1 MGDPTTPI
9 TSLLD
14 QDQRYRFQSLGPF
27 PPFPLLLRYMYRF
40 RSSVTS
46 WYLAWHAYLGCSGPP
61 WIPISLI
68 PANQTLP
75 WPTFSPPTPGLPP
88 PVEAPKTPKTSI
100 GPAINA
106 IDAPATMTRNE
117 AGNRISSITS
127 SSTSTDSSTYSAV
140 TVKPP
145 VSSRSTASTA
155 PAPAT
160 ATATSTSIPTHSP
173 TPNPAV
179 TSTRAPSSAAAAP
192 AVPAASSAS
201 TAADASPS
209 THRRRP
215 PPVRLSADN
224 HASLM
229 NHWSSSKDDPQ
240 VSPTASTFAARGGPN
255 VAFNDRRMSDLANYR
270 RDLAVLET
278 SRVPQI
284 QHNTPTASTNPQ
296 IAPWMN
302 PSGPSTPSPAMP
314 TTFYND
320 SSDNLSLASQ
330 LSPGHAPNA
339 RHGAAANDSPDASYF
354 DGRRPSAASILTAS
368 SQGSKA
374 SVRGGFRKLQGFFG
388 EEFPG
393 RDSSESS
400 LPTSLMGKDQRARSY
415 SHSRPTQRDRNYSN
429 ATDHTRD
436 ASPSSSRPRTP
447 VPAPEVVPFLYQDN
461 TDIARYGEAPV
472 RDTMTGPDRERYV
485 NDGSSQVPPK
495 TSSSSRSGHSIVHIP
510 GHHHRHHK
518 SNDDPRTLR
527 PSLSREDTAIGY
539 QLPRDR
545 GGSSIA
551 SMYPT
556 RSRGQSPT
564 PSTRSG
570 GLSWGTKSGQV
581 DGQTSPNHHGK
592 RGLLG
597 RFRRH
602 HKDKDETAK
611 LRDLPQSTR
620 SLQPK
625 SSKPDLQ
632 RPEPP
637 PSVLPPSGTFGPGE
651 SSDVP
656 DSRPATT
663 QRGATFNNKFP
674 FSKKGRSH
682 RPNELLVDESI
693 GPTDRNDPM
702 YHLDTNLNDMEGI
715 LTKPPPLTPMDTP
728 LVSNVEVDRHESVS
742 SALPPK
748 GRWDA
753 PDSWAVRRN
762 TEDNSYNGPDID
774 EIGSP
779 PRPEEKMAP
788 YCIRIFR
795 SDGTFST
802 HAMPLDSSVTDVISQ
817 VIKKTYVVDGLENY
831 HIILK
836 KHDLIRILTPPERP
850 LLMQKRLLQQVG
862 YSDKDKIEDLG
873 REDNSY
879 LCRFMFL
886 SARES
891 DFHAKTTDMGLA
903 RAQKL
908 NYVDLSGRNLVT
920 IPISLYLKA
929 PEIISLN
936 LSRNLSLDVPRDFI
950 QSCKH
955 LRDIKFNN
963 NEARKLPPSLSR
975 ANKLTYLDVANNRL
989 EQLEHAELNSLT
1001 GMLKMN
1007 LANNRLKH
1015 LPLYFGAYQSLRSL
1029 NISSNFIDKFPTFLC
1044 NLPSLIELDLSFN
1057 GIATIPQEI
1066 GGLKNLEKLLIT
1078 NNRLTHAVPASFGQL
1093 ISLRELDIKYN
1104 GITSIDI
1111 ISELPKLEILSADH
1125 NCISAFVGQF
1135 ESIRQLK
1142 LNSNP
1147 LNKFDIVAPVPTL
1160 KTLNL
1165 SNAQLA
1171 SIDSSF
1177 ANMMNLEH
1185 LILDKNYFVSLPQE
1199 IGSLSRLE
1207 HFSIANN
1214 SVGELPVQ
1222 IGCLTELR
1230 VLNVRGNNISKL
1242 PMELWWANRLET
1254 FNASSNVLEH
1264 FPKPA
1269 SRAPRIPG
1277 EESQTAPPPVNGR
1290 AAPLGTLSAT
1300 PSSEEL
1306 SDDRRPSQQSSTLL
1320 SVGPSP
1326 LSIGDRKSSVVSV
1339 YGKGGRKTSIVSRS
1353 ATPSAA
1359 APTSNTRKDSGISSR
1374 LTNTFAGSLRN
1385 LHLADNR
1392 LDDDVFDQIT
1402 LLSELRVLNLSY
1414 NDEISDMPQRSIKSW
1429 PQLVELYLSGN
1440 ALTTLPADDLE
1451 ESSLLQALYIN
1462 GNRFTNLP
1470 ADISRAKNLAVLDCG
1485 SNFLKYNISNV
1496 PYDWNWNLNP
1506 NLRYL
1511 NLSGN
1516 KRLEIKQTAFGPSG
1530 PGAVNREEYTDFS
1543 RLLNLRI
1550 LGLMDVTLTQ
1560 PSIPDQSEDRRVRT
1574 SGSLAG
1580 HLPYGMADALGK
1592 HEHLSTVDLVVPRFN
1607 ASETEM
1613 LLGLFDGQALSSG
1626 GSKIAKYL
1634 HENFGQIFTMEL
1646 KALKTRSSETPADA
1660 LRRAFLSLNKDLV
1673 TIAIQ
1678 HSEERPLKT
1687 HRGSG
1692 QPVILTKEDLNS
1704 GGVATVIYLQSTE
1717 LYVANVGD
1725 AQAMVIQN
1733 DGTHKMLTRKH
1744 DPAEP
1749 SERSRIREAG
1759 GWVSRNGRL
1768 NDLLEVSRAF
1778 GYVDLMP
1785 AVQAAPYISNM
1796 TIREQDDII
1805 LIATRELWEYLSPGL
1820 VTDIARAERQD
1831 LMRAAQKLRDLA
1843 IAYGASGKIM
1853 VMMIS
1858 VADLKRRVERS
1869 RLHRGASMSLYPS
1882 GIPDDAQVLSARR
1895 GRRAKADVLD
1905 SSLNRLEAEIPAP
1918 TGNVSIVFTDIKNS
1932 TNLWEMYPSAM
1943 RSAIKLHNE
1952 VMRRQLRRIG
1962 GYEVKTE
1969 GDAFMVSFPTATSAL
1984 LWTFA
1989 VQMQLLDVSWPSEV
2003 LNSVSC
2009 QPVFDKDNSLIFKGL
2024 SVRMGIHFGDCVSET
2039 DPVTRRMDY
2048 FGPMVNKA
2056 ARISA
2061 VADGGQITVSTDFI
2075 SEIQRCLE
2083 SCQDTDRGNASGS
2096 EDAIDDES
2104 YDNAIRKDLRSLTS
2118 QGFEVKEMGEK
2129 KLKGLENPEVV
2140 YSLYPHALAGRIE
2153 FHQHHDKREEL
2164 GGGDKPAIL
2173 APGAELIFDPDDI
2186 WTLWRVSLRL
2196 EMLCSALEGNTAP
2209 GLQPPETE
2217 LLERIKARGGEVTDR
2232 FLINFMEHQVSRI
2245 ETCISTLAMRHLAVG
2260 GGTIKELEELRGPM
2274 SAVLDHFMSQH
2285 NELERYKKQ
2294 FGQLPAPESSDDDTD
2309 EGSDTEQES

>member
-1 MGDPTTPI
+1 
-9 TSLLD
+9 
-14 QDQRYRFQSLGPF
+14 
-27 PPFPLLLRYMYRF
+27 
-40 RSSVTS
+40 
-46 WYLAWHAYLGCSGPP
+46 
-61 WIPISLI
+61 
-68 PANQTLP
+68 
-75 WPTFSPPTPGLPP
+75 
-88 PVEAPKTPKTSI
+88 
-100 GPAINA
+100 
-106 IDAPATMTRNE
+106 
-117 AGNRISSITS
+117 
-127 SSTSTDSSTYSAV
+127 
-140 TVKPP
+140 
-145 VSSRSTASTA
+145 
-155 PAPAT
+155 
-160 ATATSTSIPTHSP
+160 
-173 TPNPAV
+173 
-179 TSTRAPSSAAAAP
+179 
-192 AVPAASSAS
+192 
-201 TAADASPS
+201 
-209 THRRRP
+209 
-215 PPVRLSADN
+215 
-224 HASLM
+224 
-229 NHWSSSKDDPQ
+229 
-240 VSPTASTFAARGGPN
+240 
-255 VAFNDRRMSDLANYR
+255 
-270 RDLAVLET
+270 
-278 SRVPQI
+278 
-284 QHNTPTASTNPQ
+284 
-296 IAPWMN
+296 
-302 PSGPSTPSPAMP
+302 MP
-314 TTFYND
+314 TSFYND

-330 LSPGHAPNA
+330 LSPGHPS
-339 RHGAAANDSPDASYF
+339 ANVRSSSTPGPQDSPDAAYYN

-368 SQGSKA
+368 STGSKT
-374 SVRGGFRKLQGFFG
+374 SLTRGGFRKLQGFFG

-400 LPTSLMGKDQRARSY
+400 LPTSFMGKDQRQRSY

-436 ASPSSSRPRTP
+436 GSPSSSRPRTP
-447 VPAPEVVPFLYQDN
+447 VPDPEVVPFLFQDTN
-461 TDIARYGEAPV
+461 DIARLGEAPV
-472 RDTMTGPDRERYV
+472 RDIPTGPDRDRFIS
-485 NDGSSQVPPK
+485 DASSQVPPK
-495 TSSSSRSGHSIVHIP
+495 TSSSSRSAHSIVH
-510 GHHHRHHK
+510 GHHHHHRHNK

-527 PSLSREDTAIGY
+527 PSISREETPIGV
-539 QLPRDR
+539 QLQRDR
-545 GGSSIA
+545 GGGSTSTTM
-551 SMYPT
+551 ST
-556 RSRGQSPT
+556 RPRGQSPT
-564 PSTRSG
+564 PSNRSAG
-570 GLSWGTKSGQV
+570 PTFSSKSSQL
-581 DGQTSPNHHGK
+581 DGPTSPGHHGK
-592 RGLLG
+592 RGILG

-602 HKDKDETAK
+602 HKDKDDVTK
-611 LRDLPQSTR
+611 LRDLPQSTK
-620 SLQPK
+620 SLQSK
-625 SSKPDLQ
+625 SSKPDFH
-632 RPEPP
+632 RPELS
-637 PSVLPPSGTFGPGE
+637 PSVLPYTGASPLDY
-651 SSDVP
+651 SD
-656 DSRPATT
+656 DARTIA

-674 FSKKGRSH
+674 FAKKTRAH
-682 RPNELLVDESI
+682 RPHDFVDEAI
-693 GPTDRNDPM
+693 GPTDRNDPNNV
-702 YHLDTNLNDMEGI
+702 YILDTNLADMEGI
-715 LTKPPPLTPMDTP
+715 LTKPPQLSQMDVGYVNN
-728 LVSNVEVDRHESVS
+728 LEHERADSIS
-742 SALPPK
+742 MQPK

-762 TEDNSYNGPDID
+762 TEDNTYHGPDLD

-779 PRPEEKMAP
+779 PRPEERMAS

-802 HAMPLDSSVTDVISQ
+802 HSMSLDSSVADVISQ

-836 KHDLIRILTPPERP
+836 KHDLIRVLMPPERP

-862 YSDKDKIEDLG
+862 YEDKDRIEDLG

-891 DFHAKTTDMGLA
+891 DFHAKTADMNLA

-908 NYVDLSGRNLVT
+908 NYVDLSGRNLIT
-920 IPISLYLKA
+920 IPISLYSKA
-929 PEIISLN
+929 AEIISLN

-950 QSCKH
+950 STCIH

-975 ANKLTYLDVANNRL
+975 APKLTFLDVANNRL
-989 EQLEHAELNSLT
+989 EQLEHAELNTLP
-1001 GMLKMN
+1001 GLLRLN

-1015 LPLYFGAYQSLRSL
+1015 LPSDFGAYKALRSL
-1029 NISSNFIDKFPTFLC
+1029 NISSNFLDKFPSFLC
-1044 NLPSLIELDLSFN
+1044 ELESLVDLDLSFN
-1057 GIATIPQEI
+1057 GIASLPNEI
-1066 GGLKNLEKLLIT
+1066 GNLKNLEKLLIT
-1078 NNRLTHAVPASFGQL
+1078 NNRLTHSVPPSFGGL

-1104 GITSIDI
+1104 GITKIDI
-1111 ISELPKLEILSADH
+1111 ISELPNLEILSADH

-1135 ESIRQLK
+1135 EAIRQLK

-1147 LNKFDIVAPVPTL
+1147 LNKFEIVEPVPTL

-1185 LILDKNYFVSLPQE
+1185 LNLDKNYFVSLPQE
-1199 IGSLSRLE
+1199 IGTLSRLE

-1214 SVGELPVQ
+1214 SVGELPAQ
-1222 IGCLTELR
+1222 IGCLAELR

-1242 PMELWWANRLET
+1242 PMELWWANKLET

-1269 SRAPRIPG
+1269 SRPPRMPGTDEPQPIP
-1277 EESQTAPPPVNGR
+1277 SSNGR
-1290 AAPLGTLSAT
+1290 TPTLGSLSAT
-1300 PSSEEL
+1300 ASSEEL
-1306 SDDRRPSQQSSTLL
+1306 SDERRPSQNSSTLL

-1326 LSIGDRKSSVVSV
+1326 LNDRKSSVVSV
-1339 YGKGGRKTSIVSRS
+1339 YGKGGRKTSVVSRS
-1353 ATPSAA
+1353 T
-1359 APTSNTRKDSGISSR
+1359 TSSTTARKDSAISSR
-1374 LTNTFAGSLRN
+1374 MTNTFAGSLKN
-1385 LHLADNR
+1385 LLLADNR

-1440 ALTTLPADDLE
+1440 GLTTLPADDLE

-1470 ADISRAKNLAVLDCG
+1470 ADISRAKNLAILDCG
-1485 SNFLKYNISNV
+1485 SNYLKYNISNV

-1516 KRLEIKQTAFGPSG
+1516 KRLEIKQTAIPSG

-1543 RLLNLRI
+1543 RLLNLRV

-1580 HLPYGMADALGK
+1580 HLPYGMADTLGK
-1592 HEHLSTVDLVVPRFN
+1592 HEHLSTIDLVVPRFN
-1607 ASETEM
+1607 SSETEM

-1634 HENFGQIFTMEL
+1634 HENFGHIFALEL
-1646 KALKTRSSETPADA
+1646 KALKTRANETPVDA
-1660 LRRAFLSLNKDLV
+1660 LRRAFLALNKDLV
-1673 TIAIQ
+1673 TIAFQ
-1678 HSEERPLKT
+1678 HSEDRPQKT

-1692 QPVILTKEDLNS
+1692 QPVLLTREDLNS
-1704 GGVATVIYLQSTE
+1704 GGVATVVYLQGTE

-1725 AQAMVIQN
+1725 AQAMLIQT

-1749 SERSRIREAG
+1749 TERARIREAG

-1768 NDLLEVSRAF
+1768 NDLLQVSRAF

-1785 AVQAAPYISNM
+1785 AVQAAPHISNI

-1805 LIATRELWEYLSPGL
+1805 LLATRELWEFLSPGL

-1831 LMRAAQKLRDLA
+1831 LMQAAQKLRDLA
-1843 IAYGASGKIM
+1843 IAYGASSKIM

-1882 GIPDDAQVLSARR
+1882 GIPDAAQVLVTRR
-1895 GRRAKADVLD
+1895 GRKAKAGVLD
-1905 SSLNRLEAEIPAP
+1905 SSLDRLEAEIPAP

-1932 TNLWEMYPSAM
+1932 TTLWEMYPSAM
-1943 RSAIKLHNE
+1943 RSAIKLHNDI
-1952 VMRRQLRRIG
+1952 MRRQLRRIG

-1989 VQMQLLDVSWPSEV
+1989 VQMQLLEVNWPSEV

-2009 QPVFDKDNSLIFKGL
+2009 QPVYDKDNALIFKGL
-2024 SVRMGIHFGDCVSET
+2024 SVRMGIHYGDCVSET

-2056 ARISA
+2056 SRISA

-2083 SCQDTDRGNASGS
+2083 NYQDNDRTASGS
-2096 EDAIDDES
+2096 EDTFDDE
-2104 YDNAIRKDLRSLTS
+2104 NFAAAIRKDLRSLTS

-2153 FHQHHDKREEL
+2153 FHQQHEKAQE
-2164 GGGDKPAIL
+2164 GGDKPAAL
-2173 APGAELIFDPDDI
+2173 TATSQLTFDPDMI

-2196 EMLCSALEGNTAP
+2196 EMLCSSLEGVGST

-2217 LLERIKARGGEVTDR
+2217 LLERIKQRGGEVTDR
-2232 FLINFMEHQVSRI
+2232 FLMNFMEHQVSRI
-2245 ETCISTLAMRHLAVG
+2245 EACISTLAMRHLSIG
-2260 GGTIKELEELRGPM
+2260 GGTFHALRELGGPM
-2274 SAVLDHFMSQH
+2274 SMVLDHFISQ
-2285 NELERYKKQ
+2285 NKQLERYQKKY
-2294 FGQLPAPESSDDDTD
+2294 GKLPSVSSDDEEEDDSGD
-2309 EGSDTEQES
+2309 EGSETEQE